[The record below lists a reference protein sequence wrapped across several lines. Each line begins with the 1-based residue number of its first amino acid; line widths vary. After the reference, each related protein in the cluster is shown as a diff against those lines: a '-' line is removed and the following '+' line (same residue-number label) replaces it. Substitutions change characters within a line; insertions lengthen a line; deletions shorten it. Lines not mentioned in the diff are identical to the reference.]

1 MMKCRIVKE
10 TDGNGFSKYWVEKQ
24 CKKFWLFGK
33 LVWRSVADD
42 YDYEYGD
49 GSFATYEDAKHWVNC
64 IATPVKT
71 TVGEEIT
78 VQ

>member
-10 TDGNGFSKYWVEKQ
+10 TDGNGFSKYLVEKQ

-33 LVWRSVADD
+33 LVWRNTANDGW
-42 YDYEYGD
+42 GD
-49 GSFATYEDAKHWVNC
+49 GSFATYEDAKRWVNY

-71 TVGEEIT
+71 TVVEEIT
-78 VQ
+78 IK